1 MSGKEKVAWGKG
13 GEKMCGMEGAR
24 GKGGAVSVKASTE
37 EHMGFTGRGEG
48 IAAHA
53 VCLLTERTR

>member
-24 GKGGAVSVKASTE
+24 GKGGAVW
-37 EHMGFTGRGEG
+37 
-48 IAAHA
+48 
-53 VCLLTERTR
+53 